1 VCEPFA
7 VNLHRYTSLYPE
19 CGREGAHPLAQSS
32 PPGPRTGRRNG
43 CKAWAKGKR
52 CPDGENGMC
61 GRTQSGYFAAQP
73 QAAEPSD
80 LDPGRAPD
88 RKTIGAQSRGVAA
101 SYARASGC
109 RPDSIDSRGDGVT
122 RSQKAKGPLAR
133 AFDCL
138 FMEENCIRTPTIG
151 VTLLNRRSTQ
161 SCNTL
166 LQF

>member
-1 VCEPFA
+1 
-7 VNLHRYTSLYPE
+7 
-19 CGREGAHPLAQSS
+19 
-32 PPGPRTGRRNG
+32 
-43 CKAWAKGKR
+43 
-52 CPDGENGMC
+52 MC

-80 LDPGRAPD
+80 LGPGRAPD

-122 RSQKAKGPLAR
+122 RRQKAKGPLAR

-151 VTLLNRRSTQ
+151 VKLLNRRSTQ
-161 SCNTL
+161 SCNTF